1 MLFTAILWGAAAA
14 GLVFSFLKNK
24 DKSQRALGAARKMLE
39 SMAWLVLLTIW
50 SIGFILAFL
59 PPEAVSRA
67 IGPGSGIKGV
77 AVAAFFG
84 SIVLIQA
91 FIAFPLAGSFLRQGA
106 GVEAIAAFVTTL
118 VMVGILTAPLEAEFF
133 GKRFALWRNVLSFIF
148 AIVIALAMGVVLG

>member
-1 MLFTAILWGAAAA
+1 MLFSGIIWGAAAA
-14 GLVFSFLKNK
+14 GLALSFFKNK
-24 DKSQRALGAARKMLE
+24 DKSLRALRAALKMFE
-39 SMAWLVLLTIW
+39 SMALLVLLTIW

-67 IGPGSGIKGV
+67 IGPGTGMKGV
-77 AVAAFFG
+77 AVAALFG

-133 GKRFALWRNVLSFIF
+133 GKRFALWRNVLSFIS
-148 AIVIALAMGVVLG
+148 AIIIALAMGVVLG